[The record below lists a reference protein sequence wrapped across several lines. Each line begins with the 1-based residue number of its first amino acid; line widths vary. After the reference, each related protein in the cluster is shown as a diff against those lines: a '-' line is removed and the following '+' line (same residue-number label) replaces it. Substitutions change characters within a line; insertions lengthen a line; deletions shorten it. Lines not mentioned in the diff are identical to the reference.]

1 MKKLILLILIS
12 VAVYGIESE
21 KVIDTETWCR
31 AYLNIIAP
39 PIHYTTTFVEKTS
52 DEIFVPIPPNYANY
66 PKPYCTNLDCTNLA
80 LALQSG
86 LILSIIKKSNE
97 IK

>member
-1 MKKLILLILIS
+1 MKKIILLILVS
-12 VAVYGIESE
+12 VAVYGVESE

-52 DEIFVPIPPNYANY
+52 DKIFVPIPPNYVNY
-66 PKPYCTNLDCTNLA
+66 PKPYCTNL
-80 LALQSG
+80 ALQPEL
-86 LILSIIKKSNE
+86 LILDSIVKKARE
-97 IK
+97 QK